1 VGQSSAVAGDVVEGE
16 TEVGV
21 VADVEVEIEV
31 VEGETEAAV
40 EVEDAGRVV
49 VEEPPLPQAASANTS
64 AAPHNATE
72 ARGTRRA

>member
-1 VGQSSAVAGDVVEGE
+1 MGQSSAVAGDVVEGE

-31 VEGETEAAV
+31 VEVEIEVVV

-49 VEEPPLPQAASANTS
+49 VEEPPLPQAASASTS
-64 AAPHNATE
+64 ATPHNATN
-72 ARGTRRA
+72 AGGTRRA